1 MPQGTD
7 YAQIFRFAV
16 AGAIGACIE
25 MGLFFFFVDFTGLHY
40 LTGNFIAISV
50 ALLVN
55 YIISQKWVFES
66 GRYSRGKEFGYFLGV
81 SVVALGLNQL
91 LMWLMIENIDMHMKL
106 SKILAIGIVAVYNY
120 SAKKFFV
127 FKG

>member
-1 MPQGTD
+1 MRQGTD
-7 YAQIFRFAV
+7 YAQIIRFAV

-25 MGLFFFFVDFTGLHY
+25 MSLFFFFVDFTGLHY
-40 LTGNFIAISV
+40 LTGNLIAISI

-66 GRYSRGKEFGYFLGV
+66 GRYSKRKEFGFFVGV
-81 SVVALGLNQL
+81 SVVALMLNQL
-91 LMWLMIENIDMHMKL
+91 LMWLMIDNMEWHMKL
-106 SKILAIGIVAVYNY
+106 SKILAIGMVAIYNY

>member
-7 YAQIFRFAV
+7 YAQIIRFAV
-16 AGAIGACIE
+16 AGAIGAGIE

-55 YIISQKWVFES
+55 YIISQRWVFES
-66 GRYSRGKEFGYFLGV
+66 GRYSKGKEFGFFVAV
-81 SVVALGLNQL
+81 SVVALMLNQL
-91 LMWLMIENIDMHMKL
+91 LMWVMIDNMELHMKL
-106 SKILAIGIVAVYNY
+106 SKILAIGMVAVYNY